1 MITEPERKS
10 KAQGGDSSSLKN
22 TFSFETMNHIQER
35 QKNCMNQVTSNPLY
49 DIPGTIYSIR
59 RVLPQY
65 GFCLTHHI
73 VTYRT
78 GGLTPL
84 NRIIHAST
92 VACRQALNRA
102 EFKHLKD
109 YPLIPSLPDCRS
121 LYSTIAFDY
130 TSTVFDFNDFS
141 YCNLLY
147 SFLSI

>member
-1 MITEPERKS
+1 
-10 KAQGGDSSSLKN
+10 
-22 TFSFETMNHIQER
+22 
-35 QKNCMNQVTSNPLY
+35 MNQVTSNPLY

-92 VACRQALNRA
+92 VLYLQTNTKSRGIQA
-102 EFKHLKD
+102 FKRLSA
-109 YPLIPSLPDCRS
+109 YSIITRLPI
-121 LYSTIAFDY
+121 L
-130 TSTVFDFNDFS
+130 V
-141 YCNLLY
+141 
-147 SFLSI
+147 

>member
-1 MITEPERKS
+1 
-10 KAQGGDSSSLKN
+10 
-22 TFSFETMNHIQER
+22 
-35 QKNCMNQVTSNPLY
+35 MNQVTSNPLY

-92 VACRQALNRA
+92 V
-102 EFKHLKD
+102 
-109 YPLIPSLPDCRS
+109 
-121 LYSTIAFDY
+121 LY
-130 TSTVFDFNDFS
+130 
-141 YCNLLY
+141 L
-147 SFLSI
+147 